1 MQGSEAGA
9 PSIRHTT
16 DPGNC
21 WGLSTDATDF
31 RVAIADPPPGA
42 QRVLTEEPVSMTTV
56 TPEVPEHAA
65 ALAGAAAATSPA
77 PARPA
82 AARAAD
88 SRVGRRAIRRVLPGG
103 ATRARPRR
111 RARAGPGR
119 RGPGAGARRR
129 SAPSAPAGATATGST
144 VLPPPEPHGT
154 ARVGRSARCVVARR
168 GRRLARRRGRCRP
181 VGASWAATP
190 STECGRSAR
199 EARWPGASPAGPSRR
214 ASSSTASAVGEGDA
228 PLQRRRRRRRTA
240 ASRGT
245 PDGRVG
251 LGGPG
256 RRR

>member
-129 SAPSAPAGATATGST
+129 SAPALPRRTAATVADGADA
-144 VLPPPEPHGT
+144 HGT
-154 ARVGRSARCVVARR
+154 RTAPPGRSSARWWRRR
-168 GRRLARRRGRCRP
+168 GRRLARRQRP
-181 VGASWAATP
+181 VATGPVTSGAATSSRVHP
-190 STECGRSAR
+190 PAR
-199 EARWPGASPAGPSRR
+199 ARPGASPAGPSPR
-214 ASSSTASAVGEGDA
+214 ASPSTASAAEKAIATPQRRSRRAAV
-228 PLQRRRRRRRTA
+228 LQRREER
-240 ASRGT
+240 
-245 PDGRVG
+245 DGRVG
-251 LGGPG
+251 LGGHG